1 MAHCNTIFHHMLKL
15 IPRHHFSKL
24 EREHGTGRPS
34 RTFSRWHQL
43 VHLIFMQVTSRASLR
58 DGVAALKARFT
69 NLYHLGVRPVARSTF
84 ADANNRRPASF
95 FAALF
100 ALMYQ
105 RCLAHAP
112 RHQFK
117 FKNKLYSLDATVVSL
132 CLSLFPWASFRRT
145 KAGVKLHTLLDHDGY
160 LPAFVA
166 ITPAREH
173 EVKKARALNLP
184 KGSIVVEDLGYTD
197 YAWYGQ
203 LTAQKIFFV
212 TRQRSNARYR
222 LLGSR
227 PVKASVGLVAD
238 ETIQLTGAKAKAAC
252 PKPLRRIVYQDP
264 ETGKVYVFLTNHFRL
279 AAKTIA
285 DIYKE
290 RWQIEI
296 FFRWIKQNLK
306 IKAFIGN
313 SENAVMSQIYAA
325 LIVYLLLCY
334 TKFLCNLSVTLQ
346 NFMRILQLNLFR
358 TCSLQELFEPP
369 GSVPDNINLNNQ
381 LCLTLA

>member
-1 MAHCNTIFHHMLKL
+1 MAHCNTIFHQMLKL
-15 IPRHHFSKL
+15 MPRHHLSKL
-24 EREHGTGRPS
+24 AAEHGTGRKARS
-34 RTFSRWHQL
+34 FTRWSQL
-43 VHLIFMQVTSRASLR
+43 VHLLFMQLTARASLR
-58 DGVAALKARFT
+58 DGVFSLKARLKS
-69 NLYHLGVRPVARSTF
+69 LYHLGVRPVARSTF

-95 FAALF
+95 FEALF
-100 ALMYQ
+100 AVLYR
-105 RCLAHAP
+105 RCLPLAP
-112 RHQFK
+112 RHKFK

-132 CLSLFPWASFRRT
+132 CLTLFPWASFRRT
-145 KAGVKLHTLLDHDGY
+145 KAGIKLHTLLDHDGY

-166 ITPAREH
+166 LTPAREH

-203 LTAQKIFFV
+203 LSAQKIFFV
-212 TRQRSNARYR
+212 TRQKSNARYR
-222 LLGSR
+222 VLARR
-227 PVKASVGLVAD
+227 PVNAALGLLSD
-238 ETIQLTGAKAKAAC
+238 ETIGLTGVKAREC
-252 PKPLRRIVYQDP
+252 PKPLRRIVYRDP
-264 ETGKVYVFLTNHFRL
+264 KTEKVYVFLTNHFRL

-296 FFRWIKQNLK
+296 FFRFIKQNLK

-369 GSVPDNINLNNQ
+369 GPVPDNMNVNNQ
-381 LCLTLA
+381 LCLALA

>member
-15 IPRHHFSKL
+15 IPRHHFSRL
-24 EREHGTGRPS
+24 ALEHGTGRPA

-43 VHLIFMQVTSRASLR
+43 VHLIFMQITSRVSLR
-58 DGVAALKARFT
+58 DGVSALKARFT

-95 FAALF
+95 FAAIF
-100 ALMYQ
+100 GLMYQ

-112 RHQFK
+112 RHNFK

-132 CLSLFPWASFRRT
+132 CLYLFPWASFRRT

-203 LTAQKIFFV
+203 LTVQKVFFV
-212 TRQRSNARYR
+212 TRQKSNARYR
-222 LLGSR
+222 VLAR
-227 PVKASVGLVAD
+227 QPVNAGLGLVSD
-238 ETIQLTGAKAKAAC
+238 ETIRLTGAKAREC
-252 PKPLRRIVYQDP
+252 PKPLRRVVYRDP
-264 ETGKVYVFLTNHFRL
+264 ETGKVYAFLTNHFRL

-334 TKFLCNLSVTLQ
+334 IKFLCNLSVTLQ
-346 NFMRILQLNLFR
+346 NFMRVLQLNLFR

-369 GSVPDNINLNNQ
+369 GPVPDIMNVNNQ
-381 LCLTLA
+381 LCLPLA